1 MTVETCDETAIPAVK
16 HTTHKIHHFTFYE
29 NGTSKSPLPKQNF
42 SLPKH
47 VTVTYTCNRGY
58 RLQDPNNNVIGC
70 EYVTTP
76 RNGTKNV
83 TAKAVW
89 TSADGIVCQKGGR
102 NGDDQLLMPQNVI

>member
-1 MTVETCDETAIPAVK
+1 MQNFA
-16 HTTHKIHHFTFYE
+16 
-29 NGTSKSPLPKQNF
+29 LPKQ
-42 SLPKH
+42 

-76 RNGTKNV
+76 RNGTQNV

-102 NGDDQLLMPQNVI
+102 NGDDQLLMPQNVMQNSQICAALNTLL